1 MAILK
6 QISRNRSVMIFVTL
20 GLALYYLLVVRPLS
34 QKVEALDRPLDTV
47 WQELVDFSVE
57 NSGVRELDLNQIRK
71 SQADLRASLVTTEQ
85 TGQTMAARV
94 ELEPEIRA
102 KMKEP
107 FLLIDFQN
115 ERQKRLEELNALART
130 NGVTLGAA
138 PLSWFPEYKPE
149 IENPGKLWAQLS
161 IVHHIL
167 VTAINSKVGS
177 IKSVGLL
184 PMRSHPTTGT
194 EVFWDEFPVQ
204 IEVEGPMNAVSDLL
218 FALPLRAGEMKA
230 AGLPESSP
238 GKPTLFL
245 DRLLLRKQTPEKLD
259 QVNLQIVVSGF
270 VASPERG
277 AMR

>member
-6 QISRNRSVMIFVTL
+6 QISRNRWVMIFVTL

-34 QKVEALDRPLDTV
+34 HKVEALDRPLDTV
-47 WQELVDFSVE
+47 WKELVDFSRE
-57 NSGVRELDLNQIRK
+57 HSGIRELDLNQLKK
-71 SQADLRASLVTTEQ
+71 SQANLRASLVTTEQ

-102 KMKEP
+102 KMREP

-115 ERQKRLEELNALART
+115 ERQKRIEELTALART
-130 NGVTLGAA
+130 NGVTLGSA

-149 IENPGKLWAQLS
+149 IENPSRLWAQLA
-161 IVHHIL
+161 IVHNIL

-177 IKSVGLL
+177 VKSVGLL
-184 PMRSHPTTGT
+184 PMRSHPTTGS
-194 EVFWDEFPVQ
+194 EAYWDEFPVQ
-204 IEVEGPMNAVSDLL
+204 IEVEGPMNAVSDFL
-218 FALPLRAGEMKA
+218 FALPLRAAEMKQ
-230 AGLPESSP
+230 AGLPDSSP
-238 GKPTLFL
+238 GKPALFL

-259 QVNLQIVVSGF
+259 YVNLQTVVSGF
-270 VASPERG
+270 VAATERG